1 MPRSEIELRD
11 ARFNMERDWR
21 NLEQGYRILT
31 PMAGVLWD
39 EAWRGSLRVLLVTR
53 VVMRLRAGFGCAQGG
68 GEDEA
73 PATPPSRWASRER
86 LVRAPVHPSRGGW
99 RASALPR

>member
-1 MPRSEIELRD
+1 MTASQDQPTEQAEVTEQAEATEQAETPAGPRIEVLGD
-11 ARFNMERDWR
+11 ASP
-21 NLEQGYRILT
+21 EQVAALV
-31 PMAGVLWD
+31 AVLS
-39 EAWRGSLRVLLVTR
+39 GL
-53 VVMRLRAGFGCAQGG
+53 GG

-86 LVRAPVHPSRGGW
+86 LVRGPVHPSRGGW

>member
-39 EAWRGSLRVLLVTR
+39 EAWRGSLRVLKERARDESVPRR
-53 VVMRLRAGFGCAQGG
+53 VVP
-68 GEDEA
+68 EIIEEVNPVEEA
-73 PATPPSRWASRER
+73 A
-86 LVRAPVHPSRGGW
+86 
-99 RASALPR
+99 

>member
-1 MPRSEIELRD
+1 MTASQDQPTEQAEAAPEAVVPAGPRIEVLGD
-11 ARFNMERDWR
+11 ASP
-21 NLEQGYRILT
+21 EQVAALV
-31 PMAGVLWD
+31 AVLS
-39 EAWRGSLRVLLVTR
+39 GL
-53 VVMRLRAGFGCAQGG
+53 GG

-86 LVRAPVHPSRGGW
+86 LVRGPVHPSRGGW

>member
-1 MPRSEIELRD
+1 MATQQAATPTGPRIDVLGD
-11 ARFNMERDWR
+11 APP
-21 NLEQGYRILT
+21 EQVAALV
-31 PMAGVLWD
+31 AVLS
-39 EAWRGSLRVLLVTR
+39 GL
-53 VVMRLRAGFGCAQGG
+53 GG

-86 LVRAPVHPSRGGW
+86 LVRGPVHPSRGGW